1 MGMEIPGKNGGMTS
15 PLLEPAERP
24 EGVPDPYL
32 VYVNRMTTVESQ
44 RTIRGALDGIVALV
58 MGDDGGLPEHRVTGE
73 DRPWWLLRQE
83 DAQYI
88 RDLLIDRYRKLSP
101 ANVNKRLVALRGVL
115 EECWNLGL
123 MSSDDYLR
131 MSRDLKTLPVG
142 GRT

>member
-1 MGMEIPGKNGGMTS
+1 MATS
-15 PLLEPAERP
+15 PLLLPVERP
-24 EGVPDPYL
+24 EDVPDPYW
-32 VYVNRMTTVESQ
+32 VYLNRFATVESQ

-58 MGDDGGLPEHRVTGE
+58 MEDGPGLPEHRVTGE
-73 DRPWWLLRQE
+73 DRPWWLLRQD

-101 ANVNKRLVALRGVL
+101 ANVNKKVVALRGVL

-131 MSRDLKTLPVG
+131 VSRDLKTLPVG
-142 GRT
+142 ARA